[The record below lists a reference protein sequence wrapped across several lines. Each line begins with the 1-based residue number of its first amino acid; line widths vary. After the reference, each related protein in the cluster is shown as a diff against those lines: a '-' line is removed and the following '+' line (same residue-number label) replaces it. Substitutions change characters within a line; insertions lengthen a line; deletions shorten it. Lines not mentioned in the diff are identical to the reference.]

1 MHYPWAIN
9 AKNKPSMIKILFPFL
24 LASLLL
30 PLGTQAQSNA
40 ANAYPNKPV
49 SIVVTY
55 APGGLGDVLARRL
68 AEKLSQ
74 KTKQSF
80 VVENKPGAT
89 GALGSRYVAKSKP
102 DGYTL
107 LLGQTGEMVINPLVS
122 KDLGY
127 DPSKDFKGV
136 ALIGEVPLILVA
148 PGNSSYKS
156 LPEFIKLA
164 KSKPGSMT
172 YASSGSATP
181 GHLAAAELCQAAGIS
196 MVHAPYKGAGQ
207 AMTDLLGG
215 HVDIFFSS
223 APAVLPHIDSKN
235 LRALAVSSEKRM
247 AVLPEVHTVAEDGI
261 KDFNFTLWGGIFTP
275 TGTPESVVNY
285 LNQEI
290 NDVLRDPSFIGQL
303 EKDGILIR
311 PNSVAEFNDF
321 MKREKVK
328 YTKLLKTIEIKS
340 E

>member
-1 MHYPWAIN
+1 MKTI
-9 AKNKPSMIKILFPFL
+9 IQL
-24 LASLLL
+24 LIALLL
-30 PLGTQAQSNA
+30 LTEVTQAQTTT
-40 ANAYPNKPV
+40 YPNKPV

-74 KTKQSF
+74 RTKQSF

-89 GALGSRYVAKSKP
+89 GALGTRYVAKSKP
-102 DGYTL
+102 DGYML
-107 LLGQTGEMVINPLVS
+107 LLGQTGEMIINPLVS

-127 DPSKDFKGV
+127 ETLKDFKPV
-136 ALIGEVPLILVA
+136 ALVGEAPLVLAA
-148 PGNSSYKS
+148 PGNAPYKN

-164 KSKPGSMT
+164 KAKPGTMT

-181 GHLAAAELCQAAGIS
+181 GHLAAADLSQS
-196 MVHAPYKGAGQ
+196 MGVDLIHAPYKGAGQ

-215 HVDIFFSS
+215 HVDVFFSS
-223 APAVLPHIDSKN
+223 APAVLPQIESKN

-247 AVLPEVHTVAEDGI
+247 AVLPDVHTVAEDGI
-261 KDFNFTLWGGIFTP
+261 KGFNFKLWGGIFTP
-275 TGTPESVVNY
+275 TGTPDDVVNY

-290 NDVLRDPSFIGQL
+290 NEVMRDPSFAAPL

-311 PNSVAEFNDF
+311 SNSVADF
-321 MKREKVK
+321 SSFIKLENAK
-328 YTKLLKTIEIKS
+328 YAKLIKTIDLKS

>member
-1 MHYPWAIN
+1 
-9 AKNKPSMIKILFPFL
+9 MILNSQTTIKRWEIMKKTIQFLFAL
-24 LASLLL
+24 LLL
-30 PLGTQAQSNA
+30 PAIAQAQNA
-40 ANAYPNKPV
+40 STAYPNKPV

-74 KTKQSF
+74 RTKQSF

-89 GALGSRYVAKSKP
+89 GALGTRYVAKSKA
-102 DGYTL
+102 DGYIL
-107 LLGQTGEMVINPLVS
+107 LMGQTGEMVINPLVS

-127 DPSKDFKGV
+127 ETVKDFKPI
-136 ALIGEVPLILVA
+136 ALIGEVPLILVS
-148 PGNSSYKS
+148 PGNSSYKT

-164 KSKPGSMT
+164 KSRPGSMT

-181 GHLAAAELCQAAGIS
+181 GHLAAAELSQS
-196 MVHAPYKGAGQ
+196 MGVDLIHAPYKGAGQ

-223 APAVLPHIDSKN
+223 APAVIPQIESKN
-235 LRALAVSSEKRM
+235 LKALSVSSDKRM
-247 AVLPEVHTVAEDGI
+247 AVLPDVHTVAEDGI
-261 KDFNFTLWGGIFTP
+261 KGFNFTLWGGIFTP
-275 TGTPESVVNY
+275 TGTPDAVINY

-290 NDVLRDPSFIGQL
+290 NEVLRDPSFISQL
-303 EKDGILIR
+303 DRDGILIR
-311 PNSVAEFNDF
+311 SNSVADF
-321 MKREKVK
+321 GDFIKRESSK
-328 YTKLLKTIEIKS
+328 YTKLLKTIDLKS

>member
-1 MHYPWAIN
+1 
-9 AKNKPSMIKILFPFL
+9 MILNSQTTIKRWEIMKTTIQFLFAL
-24 LASLLL
+24 LFFPVIA
-30 PLGTQAQSNA
+30 QAQNTSTT
-40 ANAYPNKPV
+40 YPNKPV

-74 KTKQSF
+74 RTKQSF
-80 VVENKPGAT
+80 IVENKPGAT
-89 GALGSRYVAKSKP
+89 GALGTRYVAKSKA
-102 DGYTL
+102 DGYIL
-107 LLGQTGEMVINPLVS
+107 LMGQTGEMVINPLVS

-127 DPSKDFKGV
+127 ETIKDLKAI
-136 ALIGEVPLILVA
+136 ALIGEVPLILVS
-148 PGNSSYKS
+148 PGNSSYKT

-181 GHLAAAELCQAAGIS
+181 GHLAAAELSQS
-196 MVHAPYKGAGQ
+196 MGVDLIHAPYKGAGQ

-223 APAVLPHIDSKN
+223 APAVIPQIESKN
-235 LRALAVSSEKRM
+235 LRALAVSSDKRM
-247 AVLPEVHTVAEDGI
+247 AVLG
-261 KDFNFTLWGGIFTP
+261 FNFTLWGGIFTP
-275 TGTPESVVNY
+275 TGTPDAVINY

-290 NDVLRDPSFIGQL
+290 NEVLRDPSFISQL
-303 EKDGILIR
+303 ERDGILIR
-311 PNSVAEFNDF
+311 SNSVADF
-321 MKREKVK
+321 GDFIKRESSK
-328 YTKLLKTIEIKS
+328 YTKLLKTIDLKS